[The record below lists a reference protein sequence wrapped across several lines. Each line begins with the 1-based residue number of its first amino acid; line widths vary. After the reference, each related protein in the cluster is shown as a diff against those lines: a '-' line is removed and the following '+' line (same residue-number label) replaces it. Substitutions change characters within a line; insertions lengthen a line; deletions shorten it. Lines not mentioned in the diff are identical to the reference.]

1 MAGQPDGGSHGVGG
15 GSNPVDG
22 VRDDPTLLR
31 FEYSN
36 DPNRVVMVEG
46 DYVVV
51 HMKFLSRA
59 WLEELWEQI
68 QKHKSMFWEPTH
80 AELEN
85 FVDIVLR
92 PGHLFFE
99 VYKFG
104 YLTGFFYFTNV
115 ATLTDIQL
123 HGIAFDRKLTDK
135 IPVVRKMISWLFE
148 NFQIER
154 VEVAVVTRFEAT
166 MRFVE
171 RIGFVK
177 EGTRRKAV
185 IYRGRW
191 RDQAMYSV
199 TREEACHF

>member
-1 MAGQPDGGSHGVGG
+1 MASQSDRGGHGVGG
-15 GSNPVDG
+15 RPSFVDG
-22 VRDDPTLLR
+22 LGDNPTLLR
-31 FEYSN
+31 FEYSD
-36 DPNRVVMVEG
+36 DPNRVVMTEG

-51 HMKFLSRA
+51 HMRFMSRP
-59 WLEELWEQI
+59 WLEELWEQV
-68 QKHKSMFWEPTH
+68 QKHKSMFWEPMH
-80 AELEN
+80 AELDN
-85 FVDIVLR
+85 FVTILLQ

-104 YLTGFFYFTNV
+104 SLTGFFYFTNV
-115 ATLTDIQL
+115 GNLTDIQL

-148 NFQIER
+148 NFQVER

-171 RIGFVK
+171 RVGFVH

-185 IYRGRW
+185 IYRSRW
-191 RDQAMYSV
+191 RDQAIYSV
-199 TREEACHF
+199 TREEVCRF

>member
-1 MAGQPDGGSHGVGG
+1 MASESGG
-15 GSNPVDG
+15 GGDSLGGGQESVD
-22 VRDDPTLLR
+22 RQPNASSLLR
-31 FEYSN
+31 FEYSD

-51 HMKFLSRA
+51 HMKFLSPA
-59 WLEELWEQI
+59 WLGELWEQV
-68 QKHKSMFWEPTH
+68 QKHKSMFWEPKH
-80 AELEN
+80 GQIEN
-85 FVDIVLR
+85 FVDLLLQ
-92 PGHLFFE
+92 PGCLFFE

-104 YLTGFFYFTNV
+104 SLTGFFYFTNV

-135 IPVVRKMISWLFE
+135 IPVVRRMISWLFE

-171 RIGFVK
+171 RVGFVL

-199 TREEACHF
+199 TREEVCRF